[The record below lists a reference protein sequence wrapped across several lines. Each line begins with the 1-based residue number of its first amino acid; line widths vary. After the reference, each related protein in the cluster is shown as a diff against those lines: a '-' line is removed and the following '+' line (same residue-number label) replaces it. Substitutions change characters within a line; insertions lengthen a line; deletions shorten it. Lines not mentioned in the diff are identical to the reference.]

1 MPPSFSLV
9 WLVIY
14 LLTGGTIFPF
24 RSALGG
30 FEKLLRVAAL
40 GGKKVDQDVTSILFV
55 GKVLLC

>member
-9 WLVIY
+9 WLVIN
-14 LLTGGTIFPF
+14 LLTGATIFPS

-30 FEKLLRVAAL
+30 FKKLLRVAAL
-40 GGKKVDQDVTSILFV
+40 GGEKVDQAVTFILFV